1 MADPQSLAMTVDT
14 AAAGI
19 SNSSTEPQNITTAD
33 ELEAF
38 HMVRA
43 ILRGVL
49 ASKRITMRDAQSY
62 CAVLLDDNNRKPIC
76 RLRFNN
82 GQKLRLGIF
91 NNKKEEELFD
101 IESVDDIYNYTEQLK
116 TTASSY
122 LAAPNVE

>member
-1 MADPQSLAMTVDT
+1 MTVDT